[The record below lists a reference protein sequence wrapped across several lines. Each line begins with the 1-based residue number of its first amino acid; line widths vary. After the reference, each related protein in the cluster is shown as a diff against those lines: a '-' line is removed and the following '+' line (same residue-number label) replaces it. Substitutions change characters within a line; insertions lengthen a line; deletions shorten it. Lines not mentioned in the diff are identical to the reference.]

1 MTLAAFGALAV
12 AAWRRVRF
20 DVEAIGRV
28 EPRTLT
34 SLAGA
39 TVMVLLLTSKV
50 FSIQYVV
57 WIVPFAA
64 LLRGGKFWLAA
75 ALIALTIPIH
85 PVLYS
90 DLVQQKA
97 LPILLLNARNAL
109 FVVLTAWV
117 LWGLAVAPGSAA
129 PRRSSTR
136 SD

>member
-1 MTLAAFGALAV
+1 
-12 AAWRRVRF
+12 
-20 DVEAIGRV
+20 
-28 EPRTLT
+28 
-34 SLAGA
+34 
-39 TVMVLLLTSKV
+39 
-50 FSIQYVV
+50 
-57 WIVPFAA
+57 